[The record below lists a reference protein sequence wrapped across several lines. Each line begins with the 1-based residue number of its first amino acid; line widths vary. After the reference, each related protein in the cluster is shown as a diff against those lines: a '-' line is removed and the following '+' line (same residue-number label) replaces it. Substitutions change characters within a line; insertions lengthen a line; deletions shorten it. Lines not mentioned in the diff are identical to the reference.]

1 MMYHMRNLYIG
12 FLFVGVLL
20 TAVVARAFA
29 DEAQDEAI
37 KKDRKLIEGTW
48 RVVALEIDGNKS
60 MEEDA
65 RKITVVNGSDGT
77 WSLRSEGNEICKGTS
92 TIDPAKK
99 PKTIDFT
106 VTEGEGK
113 GNQYPGIYELG
124 EKTRKLC
131 FAPPGNARPT
141 EFSSSPGSEHILV
154 TLEREKSK

>member
-1 MMYHMRNLYIG
+1 MMNHMRNPFFG

-60 MEEDA
+60 MDEDA
-65 RKITVVNGSDGT
+65 RKLTVVNGADGT
-77 WSLRSEGNEICKGTS
+77 WSLRSEGNEINKGTS
-92 TIDPAKK
+92 TIDPTKK

-106 VTEGEGK
+106 STEGDGK
-113 GNQYPGIYELG
+113 GHQYPGIYELG

-131 FAPPGNARPT
+131 FAPPGKARPT
-141 EFSSSPGSEHILV
+141 EFASTPGSERILV
-154 TLEREKSK
+154 TFEREKTK

>member
-1 MMYHMRNLYIG
+1 MVNHMRNHFFGL
-12 FLFVGVLL
+12 LFVGVLL

-48 RVVALEIDGNKS
+48 RVVALEVDGNKS

-65 RKITVVNGSDGT
+65 KKITVVNGSDGT
-77 WSLRSEGNEICKGTS
+77 WSLRVEGNEISKGTS

-99 PKTIDFT
+99 PRTIDFT
-106 VTEGEGK
+106 ATAGEGI
-113 GNQYPGIYELG
+113 GQQYPGIYELG

-131 FAPPGNARPT
+131 FAPPGKARPT
-141 EFSSSPGSEHILV
+141 EFASTPGSEHLLL